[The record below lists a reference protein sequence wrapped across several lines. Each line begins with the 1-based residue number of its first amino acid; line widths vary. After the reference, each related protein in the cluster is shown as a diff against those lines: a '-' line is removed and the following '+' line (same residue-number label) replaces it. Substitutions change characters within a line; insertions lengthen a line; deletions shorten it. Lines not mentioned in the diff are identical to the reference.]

1 MILVKQSEL
10 GGDFVRLLASIL
22 DESKL
27 TEIEY
32 ETDGVRIRVAR
43 EKEVISAVAPSMVA
57 APVVHAP
64 APSAS
69 SVPEKLSD
77 HGVNAIKSPIV
88 GTAYMSSSPGAPAFV
103 EVGKTVKEGDTLL
116 IIEAMKV
123 MNPLKSTRSGVVK
136 QILVEDG
143 SPVEY
148 GEVLMVIE

>member
-1 MILVKQSEL
+1 MVKQSEL

-27 TEIEY
+27 SEIEY

-43 EKEVISAVAPSMVA
+43 EKIVVSNPIPQTVHVSPSLPESQDHVS
-57 APVVHAP
+57 APVMINN
-64 APSAS
+64 
-69 SVPEKLSD
+69 E
-77 HGVNAIKSPIV
+77 NAIKSPIV
-88 GTAYMSSSPGAPAFV
+88 GTAYRSAAPGDPYFV
-103 EVGKTVKEGDTLL
+103 EVGSQVKEGDILL

-136 QILVEDG
+136 KILVEDA

-148 GEVLMVIE
+148 GEILMIIE

>member
-43 EKEVISAVAPSMVA
+43 EKELISAATPSMIATPVIQA
-57 APVVHAP
+57 AP
-64 APSAS
+64 AS
-69 SVPEKLSD
+69 SSSSAPEKISD

-123 MNPLKSTRSGVVK
+123 MNPLKSTRSGIVK
-136 QILVEDG
+136 KFW
-143 SPVEY
+143 
-148 GEVLMVIE
+148 

>member
-1 MILVKQSEL
+1 MVKQSEL

-43 EKEVISAVAPSMVA
+43 EKEMVSGVMHSAPVMATAPSLA
-57 APVVHAP
+57 AAVPL
-64 APSAS
+64 
-69 SVPEKLSD
+69 VPEKMSD

-88 GTAYMSSSPGAPAFV
+88 GTAYMSSSPGNPAFV